1 MIRFACSKC
10 GQKINVA
17 DKHAGKK
24 GKCPK
29 CGNVV
34 IVPEKST
41 VIEFQCESC
50 GQKITVPEKYAGKKG
65 SCPKCKKTVF
75 VPGGKP
81 VGAEGAKTVR
91 FTCPMCEQAIQMPE
105 SSKGKLIECPHCSS
119 YVEVPPEKPAEEKPK
134 VPVEPAKEQAA
145 PQRRY
150 QAPAAPMTKNK
161 RKHMIEMKKFA
172 KHNKQSK
179 ILAIALMLTGA
190 IGLWLIGLWSIGLLS
205 MNVSNVGKTLSSV
218 TLGICLP
225 LFGVFT
231 GIGLWKQYSSAF
243 TAAFVYF
250 LLQVI
255 GIKSSVIF
263 YEMYSGFSFYITLGS
278 EKTSLS
284 INVFALAMLIFTLHV
299 KKDIENQARTS
310 PGVRNNF

>member
-1 MIRFACSKC
+1 MIRFGCSKC
-10 GQKINVA
+10 GQKINIA
-17 DKHAGKK
+17 DKHEGKK

-34 IVPEKST
+34 VVPEKST
-41 VIEFQCESC
+41 IIEFHCESC

-65 SCPKCKKTVF
+65 SCPKCKNAIV
-75 VPGGKP
+75 VPAAKAVP
-81 VGAEGAKTVR
+81 AEGAKTVR
-91 FTCPMCEQAIQMPE
+91 FTCPMCDQAIQMPE
-105 SSKGKLIECPHCSS
+105 SSREQLIECPHCGS
-119 YVEVPPEKPAEEKPK
+119 YVEVPSEKPAEEKPK

-161 RKHMIEMKKFA
+161 RKKMIEMKKFA
-172 KHNKQSK
+172 EHNKLSK

-190 IGLWLIGLWSIGLLS
+190 VGLWTIILMS
-205 MNVSNVGKTLSSV
+205 MNASNAGKTLSSV
-218 TLGICLP
+218 TLGICLA

-243 TAAFVYF
+243 TAAIVYF

-255 GIKSSVIF
+255 GIKSSVIS
-263 YEMYSGFSFYITLGS
+263 YEMYSGFSLTITLGS
-278 EKTSLS
+278 RDTLLM

-299 KKDIENQARTS
+299 KKDIERQARTY
-310 PGVRNNF
+310 PGIKNNF

>member
-1 MIRFACSKC
+1 MIRFVCSKC
-10 GQKINVA
+10 GHKINVA

-34 IVPEKST
+34 IVPQKST
-41 VIEFQCESC
+41 MIEFHCESC
-50 GQKITVPEKYAGKKG
+50 GQKITVPQKYAGKKG
-65 SCPKCKKTVF
+65 TCPKCKNAIV
-75 VPGGKP
+75 VPADKRVP
-81 VGAEGAKTVR
+81 AEGAKTVR
-91 FTCPMCEQAIQMPE
+91 FTCPMCDQSIDMPE
-105 SSKGKLIECPHCSS
+105 SSRGKLIECPHCSS

-190 IGLWLIGLWSIGLLS
+190 IGLWSIGLLLT
-205 MNVSNVGKTLSSV
+205 NVSNVGKTLSSV
-218 TLGICLP
+218 TLGICLA

-243 TAAFVYF
+243 TAAIVYF

-255 GIKSSVIF
+255 GIKSSVIS
-263 YEMYSGFSFYITLGS
+263 YEMYSGFRLTITLGS
-278 EKTSLS
+278 RDTLLM

-299 KKDIENQARTS
+299 RKDIERQARTS